1 VTPEGASEAVPRT
14 IEEAGMADQV
24 PFSILNIDHI
34 VLRTGDVQRLVA
46 FYRDVLGLPIE
57 RETGKGL
64 TQLRAGAALIDIVP
78 VDDRALGDPKA
89 PGRNLEHFCLR
100 AEPFDVDAIH
110 ARVAAAGARVVK
122 SGTGYGAEGRG
133 PNIYFL
139 DPDGNE
145 VELKGPS
152 DGKLYGRDI

>member
-1 VTPEGASEAVPRT
+1 M
-14 IEEAGMADQV
+14 AGDA
-24 PFSILNIDHI
+24 PFSIRNIDHI
-34 VLRTGDVQRLVA
+34 VLRTGDVKRLVA
-46 FYRDVLGLPIE
+46 FYCGVLGLPIE

-64 TQLRAGAALIDIVP
+64 TQLRAGASLIDIVP
-78 VDDRALGDPKA
+78 VDDRAAGDPKA

-100 AEPFDVDAIH
+100 AEPFDADAI
-110 ARVAAAGARVVK
+110 RVRVEAAGATVVK
-122 SGTGYGAEGRG
+122 SGSGYGAEGRG

>member
-1 VTPEGASEAVPRT
+1 
-14 IEEAGMADQV
+14 MADKP
-24 PFSILNIDHI
+24 PFSILDIDHI
-34 VLRTGDVQRLVA
+34 VLRTGDAARLVA
-46 FYRDVLGLPIE
+46 FYRDVLGLPVE
-57 RETGKGL
+57 RATAKGL

-78 VDDRALGDPKA
+78 VADRDQ

-100 AEPFDVDAIH
+100 AEPFDEGAIR
-110 ARVAAAGARVVK
+110 ARVEAAGARVVK
-122 SGTGYGAEGRG
+122 SGDGYGAEGRG

-152 DGKLYGRDI
+152 DGKLYGRDL

>member
-1 VTPEGASEAVPRT
+1 M
-14 IEEAGMADQV
+14 AGTV
-24 PFSILNIDHI
+24 PFDVNDIDHL
-34 VLRTGDVQRLVA
+34 VLRTGDAPRLVA
-46 FYRDVLGLPIE
+46 FYRRALGLKTE
-57 RETGKGL
+57 RETAKGL

-78 VDDRALGDPKA
+78 VADRDQ

-100 AEPFDVDAIH
+100 VTPFDMAAIQAH
-110 ARVAAAGARVVK
+110 LESLGATIVK
-122 SGTGYGAEGRG
+122 SGEAYGAEGRG

-152 DGKLYGRDI
+152 DGKLFKAV